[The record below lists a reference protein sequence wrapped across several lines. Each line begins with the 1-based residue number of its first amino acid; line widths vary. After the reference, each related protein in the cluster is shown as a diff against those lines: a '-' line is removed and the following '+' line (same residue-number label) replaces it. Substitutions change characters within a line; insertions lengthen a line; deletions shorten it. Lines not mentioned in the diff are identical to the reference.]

1 MPWARE
7 AAVTGTFP
15 EVSLAKA
22 RVRREDPRRLIADN
36 ACSGVAKQAEKN
48 VGADTF
54 RVIATEW
61 LSKQHLARATLDD
74 AWVFEQLLLPELG
87 DRFIRGIAAP
97 ELFGVLRKIEGR
109 GAVETDHRAKQRAR
123 CFGTQLRRSVPRTI
137 PWVIYVVL

>member
-22 RVRREDPRRLIADN
+22 RARREDPRRLIADN
-36 ACSGVAKQAEKN
+36 AGPSVAKQAEKN

-61 LSKQHLARATLDD
+61 LSKQR
-74 AWVFEQLLLPELG
+74 LG
-87 DRFIRGIAAP
+87 
-97 ELFGVLRKIEGR
+97 
-109 GAVETDHRAKQRAR
+109 
-123 CFGTQLRRSVPRTI
+123 VPRWTTLGCLSRCCF
-137 PWVIYVVL
+137 PSWVIDSSTGLLRSISLESYVRLRVGALLRLLIVLSSAPGVSVRNCDGPCHARSRG